1 MSIQKLKNRIKKIEG
16 EVCGSGGRIPKEEN
30 LLMVQACTEKDAHE
44 GFEYLKAEL
53 RERYGDLQE
62 RDVLCIWAKDYSEEV
77 SEKVMDEVLKCWPG
91 ACNVKKNYVGWQ
103 KLPLHH

>member
-44 GFEYLKAEL
+44 
-53 RERYGDLQE
+53 
-62 RDVLCIWAKDYSEEV
+62 
-77 SEKVMDEVLKCWPG
+77 
-91 ACNVKKNYVGWQ
+91 
-103 KLPLHH
+103 